1 MERAEI
7 IEKVKKY
14 FDIDELVCNHI
25 LDRFDEER
33 AWDFLDTI
41 ALLVILILRENILQS
56 PMYCNNHKKGVYQRG
71 MRCKMCELVKEK
83 NYAYLSAHLLGKGF
97 DFTVLGMTAEEAR
110 KKIKAMSSILPCQV
124 RIEGGVTWLHI
135 DVLPQHGITQKVY
148 EFTA

>member
-14 FDIDELVCNHI
+14 FDIDELVCYHI
-25 LDRFDEER
+25 LERFSKER
-33 AWDFLDTI
+33 AWDFLDTY
-41 ALLVILILRENILQS
+41 ALWVVLMLRENILQS

-97 DFTVLGMTAEEAR
+97 DFTVQGMTAEEAR
-110 KKIKAMSSILPCQV
+110 KNIKAMSTILPCQV

>member
-7 IEKVKKY
+7 IEQVKKY

-25 LDRFDEER
+25 LERFGEDR
-33 AWDFLDTI
+33 AWDFLDTYV
-41 ALLVILILRENILQS
+41 LWVILILRVNILQV

-97 DFTVLGMTAEEAR
+97 DFTIQGMTAEQAR
-110 KKIKAMSSILPCQV
+110 KKIKMYPALFPCQI
-124 RIEGGVTWLHI
+124 RMEKGVTWLHI
-135 DVLPQHGITQKVY
+135 DVMPHSSKLNKIH
-148 EFTA
+148 EFSK

>member
-33 AWDFLDTI
+33 AWDFLDTY
-41 ALLVILILRENILQS
+41 ALWVILILRVNILQA

-83 NYAYLSAHLLGKGF
+83 KVAYISSHVLGKAGDFTVKGLTAQEARSRIRNNAHLL
-97 DFTVLGMTAEEAR
+97 
-110 KKIKAMSSILPCQV
+110 PYP
-124 RIEGGVTWLHI
+124 LHSEP
-135 DVLPQHGITQKVY
+135 VSGISHQY
-148 EFTA
+148 MRSRN